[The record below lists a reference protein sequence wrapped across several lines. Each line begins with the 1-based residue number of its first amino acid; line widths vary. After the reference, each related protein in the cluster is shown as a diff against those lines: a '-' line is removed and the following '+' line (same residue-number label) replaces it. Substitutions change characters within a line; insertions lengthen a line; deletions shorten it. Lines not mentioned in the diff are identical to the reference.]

1 MYETDLNWFC
11 LYMSKIFSNL
21 IWNQCNQ
28 LTKFPEKLL
37 LLSRLGCIIILIVSP
52 NMISQGFYENQFS
65 FRDCKWCGGSVS
77 MRTIKLLYYHIKI
90 NIQFSFL
97 LVLNQTRCLLWV
109 CKPLVTVTNR
119 MKVIG
124 ENKARAVTWS
134 QLVPTPLC
142 SPLCWNK
149 PSLPQGCLLACSAV
163 CLFGGNW
170 VRVAQLQM
178 ENTS

>member
-1 MYETDLNWFC
+1 M
-11 LYMSKIFSNL
+11 
-21 IWNQCNQ
+21 
-28 LTKFPEKLL
+28 
-37 LLSRLGCIIILIVSP
+37 ILIVSP
-52 NMISQGFYENQFS
+52 NMILQGFYENQFS
-65 FRDCKWCGGSVS
+65 FRDCKWCGGPVSVS
-77 MRTIKLLYYHIKI
+77 TIKLLYYHIKI

-97 LVLNQTRCLLWV
+97 LVLNRTRCLLWV

-124 ENKARAVTWS
+124 ENKASAGTWS

-142 SPLCWNK
+142 SPLCTDK
-149 PSLPQGCLLACSAV
+149 PSPPRGCLLAPSVV

-178 ENTS
+178 KNTS